1 MVIFI
6 NAYSVLFL
14 FVLCSFMFKQ
24 SMLFF
29 YHFMWFSHVCT
40 KFTFVFLFGR
50 TLLCLGKVQFPFS
63 CGISLPCL
71 DSNGMCIHVWAKSA
85 FLIHVSAKS
94 ALLLLRSG
102 LRAYP
107 CLGKVRFSFLRAGRA
122 FLSVFRQSP
131 LFFFCVAGYVLIRV
145 SAKSAFLLLCS
156 GLRAHPC
163 FGKVRFCIFA
173 CGRAFLSVFRQSPL
187 LRAVARLIHVW
198 AKSAFLLLC
207 SGLRAHPCLGK
218 VRFCIFACGRAGF
231 IHVWAKSAFLLS
243 CSGLRAYPC
252 LGKVRFCIFV
262 CGSRVAY
269 SC

>member
-122 FLSVFRQSP
+122 FLSM
-131 LFFFCVAGYVLIRV
+131 
-145 SAKSAFLLLCS
+145 
-156 GLRAHPC
+156 
-163 FGKVRFCIFA
+163 
-173 CGRAFLSVFRQSPL
+173 FRQSPL

-218 VRFCIFACGRAGF
+218 VRFCIF
-231 IHVWAKSAFLLS
+231 
-243 CSGLRAYPC
+243 
-252 LGKVRFCIFV
+252 V